1 MNPKSEF
8 SNDNIQKGELLGK
21 GSFGEVYSGYL
32 KSSGK
37 KIAIKR
43 VNKKKLL
50 GYQGQGEYLLKALK
64 KELECME
71 KCNCENSVRLYTHL
85 ETVNHFNIIMELC
98 DNDLSKE
105 LHKRPNGFS
114 VDEVRNIMSQ
124 LNNAF
129 KKMAD
134 NGIVHRDLKLG
145 NILIT
150 YTDEEKTK
158 FIPKLCDYGFSK
170 EMNDTVTNTHL
181 GTPAT
186 MAPEIMKG
194 LSYNSE
200 ADLWS
205 VGVLIYQLHFN
216 QLPYKG
222 KNEKEILDGIL
233 KKVPYT
239 QPEDFFLKDLINKL
253 LVEEPNKRLSWEE
266 YFNHP
271 FFKDENDRMK
281 LLNSLNKENKEC
293 KNNEIIDDNQSNQYI
308 DTENRYIYIRDFDTG
323 IKSDMFKC
331 FIGQDMKE
339 TKKEKLV
346 IIKSYSEE
354 FVNSHKFIF
363 KTEFNLFRTFD
374 KNKNVLQLINFVKGK
389 DKNTLLIFNYVECR
403 NLPDYL
409 VSHDFDEKQFQIF
422 NKVLFENV
430 FNYSEISFKPLI
442 FLSLYSFAI
451 NEALM
456 PIIFDFGIHKFFLS
470 DEEIFTYYLPN
481 KSEIAGS
488 LYPIKT
494 NIMNYGITL
503 LKCFYGN
510 ELKLN
515 IEGNEII
522 LPENKT
528 MSDNMKKFL
537 AKCLKKNISK
547 RSSWQELNKEEIMQ
561 SVNIENMNIKEEEN
575 KCLISDKKL
584 KGIFKSLK
592 MKYSLINKYY
602 DSLEIH
608 EKTEYLNEMEKFL
621 ILTLFEQLI
630 ISKILNQSEN
640 NKYKDK
646 NKEISFISITDEK
659 AEEVRINFG
668 YPVFKHMK
676 IFNNNNNE
684 MIKDF
689 ATELQKHI
697 NKLKEI
703 LQRFHKLTKSTF
715 FKGNYQN
722 FLKEFSGIMGVGISN
737 LRDYFLALTT
747 DANNDF
753 LCKKYES
760 SKLKAPIAEYL
771 SEIVLFLVMNTI
783 DIEKE
788 KIFFNREEL
797 IKRFNE
803 VFEKEDENNIEVS
816 SIKLIQ
822 KKEKYI
828 LVSFLGIL
836 FKYLI
841 NSIDISKIEIKKNK
855 SSLKHILTFYQK
867 LMVTLLGVK

>member
-1 MNPKSEF
+1 MDPKSEF
-8 SNDNIQKGELLGK
+8 SNENIQKGELLGK
-21 GSFGEVYSGYL
+21 GAFGEVYSGYL

-50 GYQGQGEYLLKALK
+50 QFADYGDYLKKALS

-71 KCNCENSVRLYTHL
+71 KCNCENSVKLYTHL

-98 DNDLSKE
+98 DTDLSKE
-105 LHKRPNGFS
+105 LHKRPNGFN
-114 VDEVRNIMSQ
+114 VDEVRSIMSQ

-170 EMNDTVTNTHL
+170 EMNDTVTHTHL

-205 VGVLIYQLHFN
+205 VGVLIYQLHLN

-222 KNEKEILDGIL
+222 KDEKEILANIV

-253 LVEEPNKRLSWEE
+253 LVEEPCKRLSWEE

-271 FFKDENDRMK
+271 FFKDENDRK
-281 LLNSLNKENKEC
+281 NIFNSSNKENKNCEI
-293 KNNEIIDDNQSNQYI
+293 KNNNQHI
-308 DTENRYIYIRDFDTG
+308 GPDKRYVYLKDFDTG
-323 IKSDMFKC
+323 FKNDMFKC
-331 FIGQDMKE
+331 FIAQDTNE
-339 TKKEKLV
+339 TKKKKFV
-346 IIKSYSEE
+346 IIKSYSDE

-363 KTEFNLFRTFD
+363 KTEFNLFRTFE
-374 KNKNVLQLINFVKGK
+374 KNRNVLQLINIYK
-389 DKNTLLIFNYVECR
+389 DNEKYTHLIYDYTECEILPNYLSNHE
-403 NLPDYL
+403 
-409 VSHDFDEKQFQIF
+409 FDEKQFQLF
-422 NKVLFENV
+422 NKILFENV
-430 FNYSEISFKPLI
+430 FSHSEISFKPLI

-451 NEALM
+451 NEDGK
-456 PIIFDFGIHKFFLS
+456 PFIFDFGIHKFFLS
-470 DEEIFTYYLPN
+470 EEEIFTYYLPN

-510 ELKLN
+510 NLKLN
-515 IEGNEII
+515 IDGNEII
-522 LPENKT
+522 LPENKN
-528 MSDNMKKFL
+528 MSNDMKKFL
-537 AKCLKKNISK
+537 AKCLMKNIKK
-547 RSSWQELNKEEIMQ
+547 RSSWLDLNKEEYMQ
-561 SVNIENMNIKEEEN
+561 NINIENLNIKEKDN
-575 KCLISDKKL
+575 CLINDKKM

-592 MKYSLINKYY
+592 TKYSLINKYY
-602 DSLEIH
+602 DSIQIN
-608 EKTEYLNEMEKFL
+608 EKTQYLNEIEKFL

-630 ISKILNQSEN
+630 ILKILNKDESK
-640 NKYKDK
+640 KYQGK

-668 YPVFKHMK
+668 NPVLKYMK
-676 IFNNNNNE
+676 IFNNNDNE
-684 MIKDF
+684 MINDF
-689 ATELQKHI
+689 IKELQKHI

-703 LQRFHKLTKSTF
+703 LQRFHKITKSTF

-722 FLKEFSGIMGVGISN
+722 FLKEFGEIMGGGIAN

-747 DANNDF
+747 EANNDF

-760 SKLKAPIAEYL
+760 SRLKAPIAEYL

-797 IKRFNE
+797 IKKFNE
-803 VFEKEDENNIEVS
+803 VFEKEDENNIEIS
-816 SIKLIQ
+816 SIKLVQ

-841 NSIDISKIEIKKNK
+841 NSIDLTKIEIKKNK
-855 SSLKHILTFYQK
+855 DSLKHILKFYQK
-867 LMVTLLGVK
+867 LMITLLEIK

>member
-1 MNPKSEF
+1 MDPKSEF
-8 SNDNIQKGELLGK
+8 SSDNIQKGEMLGK

-32 KSSGK
+32 KSNGK

-50 GYQGQGEYLLKALK
+50 GNQEHGEYLLKALT
-64 KELECME
+64 KELDCMQ
-71 KCNCENSVRLYTHL
+71 KCNCDNSVRLYTYI

-105 LHKRPNGFS
+105 LHKKPNGFN

-129 KKMAD
+129 KKMVD

-194 LSYNSE
+194 LPYNSE

-253 LVEEPNKRLSWEE
+253 LVEDPNKRFTWEE

-271 FFKDENDRMK
+271 FFKDENDRKK
-281 LLNSLNKENKEC
+281 LLNSLNKESI
-293 KNNEIIDDNQSNQYI
+293 NNEINDNNQSNQYI
-308 DTENRYIYIRDFDTG
+308 GTDKRYVYIRDFETG
-323 IKSDMFKC
+323 FKSDMFKC
-331 FIGQDMKE
+331 CVAQDTKE
-339 TKKEKLV
+339 TKKKKIV
-346 IIKSYSEE
+346 IIKSYSGE

-374 KNKNVLQLINFVKGK
+374 KNSNVLQLINIHQDN
-389 DKNTLLIFNYVECR
+389 DKNTHLVFDFIECE
-403 NLPDYL
+403 NLPNYL
-409 VSHDFDEKQFQIF
+409 SNHEFDEKQFQIF
-422 NKVLFENV
+422 NKTLFENV
-430 FNYSEISFKPLI
+430 FNYSEINFKPLI

-451 NEALM
+451 TKDGK
-456 PIIFDFGIHKFFLS
+456 PILFDFGIHKFFFS
-470 DEEIFTYYLPN
+470 EEEIFTYYLPN

-510 ELKLN
+510 KLKLN

-522 LPENKT
+522 LPENKS
-528 MSDNMKKFL
+528 MSNNMKKLL
-537 AKCLKKNISK
+537 AKCLKKNIKK
-547 RSSWQELNKEEIMQ
+547 RSSWQDLNKEELMQ
-561 SVNIENMNIKEEEN
+561 SINIEKMNIKEEEN

-592 MKYSLINKYY
+592 MKYCLINKYY
-602 DSLEIH
+602 DSLIIN

-621 ILTLFEQLI
+621 ILILYEQLI
-630 ISKILNQSEN
+630 ILKILNQNEN

-668 YPVFKHMK
+668 NPCLKHMK
-676 IFNNNNNE
+676 IFNNNDNE

-689 ATELQKHI
+689 ITELQKHI

-715 FKGNYQN
+715 FKSNYQN
-722 FLKEFSGIMGVGISN
+722 FLKEFSEIMGVGITN
-737 LRDYFLALTT
+737 LGNYFLALTT
-747 DANNDF
+747 EANSDF

-760 SKLKAPIAEYL
+760 SRLKAPIAEYL

-788 KIFFNREEL
+788 KIFFDRKEL
-797 IKRFNE
+797 MKKFNE

-816 SIKLIQ
+816 SIKLVQ

-841 NSIDISKIEIKKNK
+841 NSIDISKIEIKKNR
-855 SSLKHILTFYQK
+855 STLKHILKFYQK
-867 LMVTLLGVK
+867 LMVTLLGIK